1 MAGGVSVFAI
11 TLFLVDKYSFQ
22 VDQSLSSLLRSFA
35 SRAALLCSSVFTE
48 ITECSAKITRLMESL
63 FEATFLFP

>member
-22 VDQSLSSLLRSFA
+22 VDQSLSSLLLRSFA
-35 SRAALLCSSVFTE
+35 SRALSARFLPKLLNVPQ
-48 ITECSAKITRLMESL
+48 KLQD
-63 FEATFLFP
+63 